1 MGLDRPALQSSR
13 YSRCYLQCRGST
25 GPCYFFIW
33 HWLGS
38 PAFFSLTAAAAGK
51 AVKIMHEGLSSPCS
65 HVFFVIALATRKVRR
80 RETGGGLGVIAAA
93 VAAPGWGCWRKWTAL
108 SSKFDQ
114 RLLPLCFCFFFFS
127 GFVLHPS
134 LDSRFSGP
142 LEKEGKRKSSV
153 NSMKPASKW
162 LYLLLLLLAML
173 FRFHYLPTATTK
185 LNDHTTCSS
194 WPFSLVVSP

>member
-1 MGLDRPALQSSR
+1 MGLVLLFKVVGAAA
-13 YSRCYLQCRGST
+13 RCYLQCRGST

-65 HVFFVIALATRKVRR
+65 HVFFVIAVATRKVRR
-80 RETGGGLGVIAAA
+80 RETGGGLGVTAAA
-93 VAAPGWGCWRKWTAL
+93 ASCSSLAEAFGESELLLAASLIKGSFLSASSSLAL
-108 SSKFDQ
+108 YYIVD
-114 RLLPLCFCFFFFS
+114 
-127 GFVLHPS
+127 PS

-153 NSMKPASKW
+153 NSMKQASK
-162 LYLLLLLLAML
+162 
-173 FRFHYLPTATTK
+173 
-185 LNDHTTCSS
+185 
-194 WPFSLVVSP
+194 

>member
-114 RLLPLCFCFFFFS
+114 RLLPLCFCFFFFFS
-127 GFVLHPS
+127 CSTRGFLGHSRKKAKES
-134 LDSRFSGP
+134 LLSTRWSQ
-142 LEKEGKRKSSV
+142 L
-153 NSMKPASKW
+153 ASDYTCCCFCY
-162 LYLLLLLLAML
+162 LQCCFVFITCLLLLLSS
-173 FRFHYLPTATTK
+173 TTI
-185 LNDHTTCSS
+185 
-194 WPFSLVVSP
+194 